1 MHKALKIALACLICL
16 GVAAL
21 IVLAIQGL
29 AG

>member
-1 MHKALKIALACLICL
+1 MHKGLKIALACLICL

-21 IVLAIQGL
+21 IVAVVQRL